1 MALSLMKNHMTKTY
15 RSGFVAIVGRPNVGK
30 STLINALIGEKIAIM
45 SPKPQTTRHRIMGV
59 LSKEDYQIVFV
70 DTPGLHKGKDLLNK
84 TIDKIAVSAISDV
97 DVVLYVVDRA
107 KDASSEYILN
117 YFKQAQVPVFLVINK
132 IDTLKNKSQIDDIIL
147 SYLSSYPFEGVI
159 PISAKEHTYLDKIEE
174 LVVPL
179 LEEGPQ
185 FFPEEMTSDQT
196 EEQLMSELI
205 REKILYHT
213 EQEVPHAVAVVIESL
228 QENEEQNTIDVSALI
243 IVERTTQKQI
253 LIGKG
258 GEKMKKIGMEAR
270 KEINQLLN
278 TKIHLTLWVKVKKDW
293 RNRPGDL
300 RSLGFSEDI

>member
-59 LSKEDYQIVFV
+59 LTKEDYQIVFV

-159 PISAKEHTYLDKIEE
+159 PISAKEHTYLDKIE
-174 LVVPL
+174 
-179 LEEGPQ
+179 
-185 FFPEEMTSDQT
+185 
-196 EEQLMSELI
+196 
-205 REKILYHT
+205 
-213 EQEVPHAVAVVIESL
+213 
-228 QENEEQNTIDVSALI
+228 
-243 IVERTTQKQI
+243 
-253 LIGKG
+253 
-258 GEKMKKIGMEAR
+258 
-270 KEINQLLN
+270 
-278 TKIHLTLWVKVKKDW
+278 
-293 RNRPGDL
+293 
-300 RSLGFSEDI
+300 

>member
-97 DVVLYVVDRA
+97 DVVLYVVDRS

-243 IVERTTQKQI
+243 IVERATQKQI

-278 TKIHLTLWVKVKKDW
+278 TKIHLTLWVKFKKDW

>member
-1 MALSLMKNHMTKTY
+1 MALSLMKSHMTKTY

-59 LSKEDYQIVFV
+59 LTKEDYQIVFV

-228 QENEEQNTIDVSALI
+228 QENDEQNTIDVSALI
-243 IVERTTQKQI
+243 IVERATQKQI

>member
-1 MALSLMKNHMTKTY
+1 MNNH

-59 LSKEDYQIVFV
+59 LTKENYQITFV

-97 DVVLYVVDRA
+97 DIILYVVDRP
-107 KDASSEYILN
+107 KNEENDYILR
-117 YFKQAQVPVFLVINK
+117 YFKEAGVPVFLAINK
-132 IDTLKNKSQIDDIIL
+132 IDLLPSKAAIDNIIL
-147 SYLSSYPFEGVI
+147 SYINAYPFEGVI
-159 PISAKEHTYLDKIEE
+159 PISAKDKTHIDKIEE
-174 LVVPL
+174 LIVPL
-179 LEEGPQ
+179 LSEGPR
-185 FFPEEMTSDQT
+185 FFPEEMKSDQT
-196 EEQLMSELI
+196 EEKLMSELI

-228 QENEEQNTIDVSALI
+228 TENEELNTIDVSALI
-243 IVERTTQKQI
+243 IVERATQKQI

-270 KEINQLLN
+270 KEINQLLH
-278 TKIHLTLWVKVKKDW
+278 TKIHLTLWIKVKKDW

-300 RSLGFSEDI
+300 KSFGFSEDV

>member
-1 MALSLMKNHMTKTY
+1 MTKTY

-59 LSKEDYQIVFV
+59 LTKEDYQIVFV

-228 QENEEQNTIDVSALI
+228 QENDEQNTIDVSALI
-243 IVERTTQKQI
+243 IVERATQKQI

>member
-228 QENEEQNTIDVSALI
+228 QENDEQNTIDVSALI
-243 IVERTTQKQI
+243 IVERATQKQI